1 MRVELKPLNKMPKPV
16 IPLTAAKAHLRVE
29 HDLDDAEIELY
40 LEAAIDRT
48 LQEIGLAGVLEEE
61 RVTETPLA
69 SFGFLYPVQEILSV
83 EKRSPAGDWLTV
95 PAAEYALSGTVQ
107 DRQMIELSH
116 LAGHVSGSSYR
127 VTWQAGLGA
136 QPPAWFRVAVFF
148 LLAHY
153 YENRSSTLIGQGVS
167 AVEVPMGFRH
177 LTGPHKRWFFA

>member
-1 MRVELKPLNKMPKPV
+1 MPKPV

-69 SFGFLYPVQEILSV
+69 SFGFLYPVQEILAV
-83 EKRSPAGDWLTV
+83 EKRSLAGDWQAV
-95 PAAEYALSGTVQ
+95 PPEDYTLSGTVE
-107 DRQMIELSH
+107 DRHVIELSH
-116 LAGHVSGSSYR
+116 LAGHVSGSAYR
-127 VTWQAGLGA
+127 VKWKAGLGTT
-136 QPPAWFRVAVFF
+136 PPAWFRVAVFF

-153 YENRSSTLIGQGVS
+153 YENRSSTLIGQGVA
-167 AVEVPMGFRH
+167 AVEVPMGFEH
-177 LTGPHKRWFFA
+177 LTAPHKRWFFA